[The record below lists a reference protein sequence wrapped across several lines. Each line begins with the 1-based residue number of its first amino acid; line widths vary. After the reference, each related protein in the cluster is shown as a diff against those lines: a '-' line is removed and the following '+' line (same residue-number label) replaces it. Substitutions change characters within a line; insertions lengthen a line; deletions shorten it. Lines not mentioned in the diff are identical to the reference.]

1 MIFTGMLTSIAFVLY
16 LCYTCTT
23 CNKIVM
29 IAGGDLTRVS
39 WVVLV
44 REVRVTVDA
53 SMSDETESCR
63 AFRIG
68 AHRILSVCSCQV
80 SSSRRL
86 YLHMYTLQERAVNVK
101 MFGVSPT

>member
-1 MIFTGMLTSIAFVLY
+1 MSCVALIFPAPPVTVTRSTF
-16 LCYTCTT
+16 
-23 CNKIVM
+23 VM
-29 IAGGDLTRVS
+29 IAGSGDLNPLTRVS
-39 WVVLV
+39 RVVLA